1 MKTLGVSPGLARSQC
16 GAVLLIS
23 LVFLL
28 LLTLSGLP
36 SMQNATLQEKMA
48 GSVKLR
54 NESFQFAEAALR
66 IGESA
71 VQIPGYSLERCLT
84 VTTCASPSE
93 ASTVTAAGPRSASG
107 VTWVAVSGGFYAV
120 QNFATTTDPV
130 NVIPVAGSQ
139 EPEQWTLYRIT
150 GVGVQGGSRTV
161 LESVYGANR
170 RIMWRQ
176 IQ

>member
-1 MKTLGVSPGLARSQC
+1 MKTLGVSPGLARSQR
-16 GAVLLIS
+16 GTVLLIS

-28 LLTLSGLP
+28 LLTLSGLS

-71 VQIPGYSLERCLT
+71 VQTPGYSLERCLT

-93 ASTVTAAGPRSASG
+93 ANTVAAAGSNMTSG
-107 VTWVAVSGGFYAV
+107 VTWIAFSGGFYTV

-130 NVIPVAGSQ
+130 NMPHA
-139 EPEQWTLYRIT
+139 PEHQPWTLYRVT
-150 GVGVQGGSRTV
+150 GVGIQGGSRTV
-161 LESVYGANR
+161 LESVYGVNR

>member
-1 MKTLGVSPGLARSQC
+1 M
-16 GAVLLIS
+16 VLLIS

-28 LLTLSGLP
+28 LLTLIGLS

-71 VQIPGYSLERCLT
+71 VQLLDHSSSTCSTVPTCAPPTDAIN
-84 VTTCASPSE
+84 VTT
-93 ASTVTAAGPRSASG
+93 AGPHVASG

-120 QNFATTTDPV
+120 QHFATTTNPV
-130 NVIPVAGSQ
+130 NVIPVVGAQ
-139 EPEQWTLYRIT
+139 EPQQWALYRIT

-161 LESVYGANR
+161 LESVYGVNR

-176 IQ
+176 LQ